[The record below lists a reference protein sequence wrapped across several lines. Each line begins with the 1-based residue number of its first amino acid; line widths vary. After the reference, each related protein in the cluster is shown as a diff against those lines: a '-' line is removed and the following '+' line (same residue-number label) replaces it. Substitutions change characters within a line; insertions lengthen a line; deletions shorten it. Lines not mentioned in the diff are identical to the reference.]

1 MRGRPGIGWSLFLA
15 SFVYY
20 GLRAAAGPAWLDGSE
35 FAATSHLLAVP
46 HPTGSPLYLVLAKLV
61 QQLLPVGPPAVRLAW
76 LSALFAAL
84 AVERLF
90 AIAAALTARIGA
102 RTNLEAA
109 LATALFALT
118 PGMLAIGHRAELYSL
133 QTWLGLAVVRLAL
146 HVRDTQQPGDTR
158 LAGLCIGLAAATH
171 PYLTL
176 LFVPGALL
184 LAGRSIVRPRVLVPT
199 LGFVLLA
206 GTSYGILA
214 LRGRAGGIIGW
225 GDATT
230 WSGWIDI
237 LLARAFQK
245 SVTAPM
251 SSAGLEDLVL
261 FLVSQLGT
269 AGGLLVP
276 LLALAGAV
284 VLARRL
290 PIVAA
295 GVGLIIV
302 LGFASRG
309 LWRFD
314 QTTPDTAGYFA
325 LATAMTL
332 ALVAV
337 ALARASIATRTW
349 WQAARSG
356 STLPAGLEGAI
367 AIGVAAALAA
377 SIGLPARRELEGDVG
392 REVGLRV
399 LAPIEPGA
407 VVVLDDFNLLFMIW
421 YLQAVEGVRPDVQV
435 VFGGFLSQPWYRERL
450 DRVAPALAAQLQ
462 HLDRPMTT
470 ALYVDYGLGAR
481 RLPERVRTALRPA
494 GLLLRAGDGRAPPS
508 GARDWLVGRDDL
520 DLQTRRALIWLHF
533 RQACF
538 HFERH
543 DATAWKWHADAI
555 EELQPGVGL
564 GPALG
569 RGDPRVCEGGGT

>member
-1 MRGRPGIGWSLFLA
+1 MRGPSIGWSLFVA

-46 HPTGSPLYLVLAKLV
+46 HPTGSPIYLVLAKLV

-90 AIAAALTARIGA
+90 AIAAWLTARIGA
-102 RTNLEAA
+102 ASNLEAA
-109 LATALFALT
+109 LAGVLFALT

-133 QTWLGLAVVRLAL
+133 QVWLALAVVRLAL
-146 HVRDTQQPGDTR
+146 HVRDTQQAGDTR

-184 LAGRSIVRPRVLVPT
+184 LAGRSIVRPRVLLPT

-206 GTSYGILA
+206 GSSYGILA
-214 LRGRAGGIIGW
+214 LRGQAGGIIGW

-230 WSGWIDI
+230 PAGWIDI

-251 SSAGLEDLVL
+251 STAGIDDLVL
-261 FLVSQLGT
+261 FLANQFGT
-269 AGGLLVP
+269 AGGLLLP
-276 LLALAGAV
+276 LVAVAGAL
-284 VLARRL
+284 VLGRRV

-295 GVGLIIV
+295 GVASLIV
-302 LGFASRG
+302 LGFASRA

-314 QTTPDTAGYFA
+314 QTTPDTAGYFG
-325 LATAMTL
+325 LATAMIL
-332 ALVAV
+332 ALAAV
-337 ALARASIATRTW
+337 ALSRVSIWTAAWWRTR
-349 WQAARSG
+349 RPG
-356 STLPAGLEGAI
+356 SPLSPGRQGVI
-367 AIGVAAALAA
+367 AIGVATALAV
-377 SIGLPARRELEGDVG
+377 SIGLPERVQLEGSIG

-407 VVVLDDFNLLFMIW
+407 LVVLDDFNLLFMTW
-421 YLQAVEGVRPDVQV
+421 YLQAVERVRPDVQV

-450 DRVAPALAAQLQ
+450 ARSAPDLAARLQQLE
-462 HLDRPMTT
+462 RPS
-470 ALYVDYGLGAR
+470 AWPLYVDYGLGAA
-481 RLPERVRTALRPA
+481 RLPAQVRERLQPA
-494 GLLLRAGDGRAPPS
+494 GLLLRAGAGTAPQAQS
-508 GARDWLVGRDDL
+508 DWLVGRGDL

-543 DATAWKWHADAI
+543 DAAAWKWHADAI
-555 EELQPGVGL
+555 EALQPGVGL